1 MSIRGLDRPLGMG
14 EILDRAVTVSV
25 QRFPML
31 IALLAVLTVPLAILQ
46 SFSANPLSQYIAL
59 IQAAAKGSKTDTA
72 AILNSIPKSGP
83 FDYAIVLIALLV
95 SALLVGVITLAV
107 ARALAGESLTIGGI
121 YRSALR
127 RLPSIVATGAIWFL
141 ILIAVSIVFSIV
153 FGLVIFLVVR
163 PSGVAVP
170 APGGIAAILL
180 ILVVALAISIPLGAI
195 GYALAIVSFASAVLE
210 TRNPFIAIGRA
221 FRRIFARREFL
232 RSIVV
237 SLALFAVTLATSL
250 LGVVLGGILFALTKW
265 FASYI
270 VIAQLFSSIGLIFS
284 TATATI
290 YYLDVRLRREGAD
303 LMAMPTSVPSAPL
316 A

>member
-72 AILNSIPKSGP
+72 SILNSIPKTGP
-83 FDYAIVLIALLV
+83 LIALLV

-153 FGLVIFLVVR
+153 FGLVIFVVVR

>member
-72 AILNSIPKSGP
+72 SILNSIPKTGP
-83 FDYAIVLIALLV
+83 LIALLV

>member
-72 AILNSIPKSGP
+72 AILNSIPKTGP
-83 FDYAIVLIALLV
+83 LIALLV

>member
-46 SFSANPLSQYIAL
+46 SFSGNPLSQYIAL

-72 AILNSIPKSGP
+72 AILNSIPKTGP
-83 FDYAIVLIALLV
+83 LIALLV

-107 ARALAGESLTIGGI
+107 ARALAGEPLTIGGI

-153 FGLVIFLVVR
+153 FGLVIFVVVR